1 MQYFSLLLSVWVV
14 TSSPWHSLTLH
25 MQFFLD
31 PLKSAARQ
39 YPDSRA
45 LQWVLHFGVK
55 YYVPDPHL
63 LKDDLTK

>member
-1 MQYFSLLLSVWVV
+1 
-14 TSSPWHSLTLH
+14 

-31 PLKSAARQ
+31 PLKSGARQ

-45 LQWVLHFGVK
+45 PQWVLHFGVK

-63 LKDDLTK
+63 LKDDFTK

>member
-1 MQYFSLLLSVWVV
+1 
-14 TSSPWHSLTLH
+14 

-31 PLKSAARQ
+31 PLKSGSRQ

-63 LKDDLTK
+63 LKDDFTK